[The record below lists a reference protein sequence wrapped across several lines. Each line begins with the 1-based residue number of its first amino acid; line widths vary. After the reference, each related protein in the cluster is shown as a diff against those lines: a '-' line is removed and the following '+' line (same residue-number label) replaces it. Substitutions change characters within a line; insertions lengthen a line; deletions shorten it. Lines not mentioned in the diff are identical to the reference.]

1 MSVRRPLVVLITGC
15 SSGIGRALA
24 RELARRGHR
33 VFASARRLEAIADLA
48 ASGIAALTLD
58 VTDAQAVRAAVAT
71 VVDQAGRLDLLI
83 SNAGHGLMGPAAEL
97 DPAAVREQFDVNV
110 VATVALAREAVPHM
124 VRQGGGRIV
133 TVGSVSGIMT
143 TPFAGA
149 YCASKAAL
157 HALTDALR
165 MELAPFGIDVI
176 SLQPGGVVSRFG
188 ETASGRLAASR
199 PASSLYAPISGF
211 VERRADEG
219 QRGAMDTEDFALRV
233 VDLIT
238 RARPP
243 RRIRLGIHSRRLPLL
258 AWLLPGK
265 TLDRILSKRY
275 GLDRLRRTGG

>member
-33 VFASARRLEAIADLA
+33 VFASARRIEAIADLA

-58 VTDAQAVRAAVAT
+58 VTDAEAVRAAVAT

-83 SNAGHGLMGPAAEL
+83 SNAGHGLMGPTAEL
-97 DPAAVREQFDVNV
+97 DAADVREQFDVNV
-110 VATVALAREAVPHM
+110 VATVALVREAVPHM

-165 MELAPFGIDVI
+165 MELAPFGIEVV

-188 ETASGRLAASR
+188 ETASGRLAGTR
-199 PASSLYAPISGF
+199 TASSLYGAISGF

-219 QRGAMDTEDFALRV
+219 QRGAMDTDDFARRV

-238 RARPP
+238 RTPP
-243 RRIRLGIHSRRLPLL
+243 PNRIRLGTHSRRLPLL
-258 AWLLPGK
+258 AWLLPRR

-275 GLDRLRRTGG
+275 GLDRLRRSAR